1 MHLRGR
7 LMTLFVSQLAILTL
21 LLLYVNYVQIS
32 GLAHNN
38 ILQKL
43 HSDSNMGITLINEMY
58 KGSWSQRDGK
68 LYKGN
73 NIINGDYKIVDE
85 IKNQTGD
92 LATIF
97 MGDTRVSTN
106 VLKEDGSRAIGTKL
120 SSQVADNVL
129 KKNTE
134 YVGEADILGKKYD
147 ARYVPLND
155 DNGSTVGIL
164 FVGVQKDNIENSIRS
179 IELIIVMVT
188 IIAIL
193 ISIISVF
200 LITGRITQSVNRI
213 VKAIKEIAAGNF
225 KVKANVARN
234 DEIGFIAEN
243 INIMID
249 NMSLLFNDIKSA
261 AVTVSASS
269 IDMKASLAEVSK
281 ASEQIASAID
291 EVSHGAGEQARS
303 TEKGNKQ
310 IQEIVNALETITTEM
325 NLSMN
330 LAQKA
335 KEVVCNGEKIV
346 DSQKDKMNENRK
358 LSSNAVIA
366 ITALSNKSN
375 EIGEI
380 LDVINQIAE
389 QTNLLALN
397 AAIEAARAGE
407 NGKGFAVVADE
418 IRTLAEQSGIS
429 VKKIAQM
436 ITEIKTEVGKAVN
449 GMDQAQ
455 RSIND
460 QSSALKETIDIFQD
474 MKSVIEAI
482 SGKLGEF
489 TGYTNGLRKDVK
501 TAGSTINDIAAIAI
515 KESSEAEEVSAATEE
530 QSSYINEVS
539 KSAEGFS
546 SLASDLKKKVEKF
559 TV

>member
-1 MHLRGR
+1 
-7 LMTLFVSQLAILTL
+7 MTLFVSQLSILTAI
-21 LLLYVNYVQIS
+21 LLYVNYVQIS
-32 GLAHNN
+32 GLAYNS

-43 HSDSNMGITLINEMY
+43 HSDSNMGLALINETY
-58 KGSWSQRDGK
+58 KGSWSVKDGK
-68 LYKGN
+68 LYKGK
-73 NIINGDYKIVDE
+73 NIINEDFKIVDE

-120 SSQVADNVL
+120 SGQVADNVL
-129 KKNTE
+129 KRNNE
-134 YVGEADILGKKYD
+134 YIGEAEILGKRYD
-147 ARYVPLND
+147 ARYVPLKD

-164 FVGVQKDNIENSIRS
+164 FVGVQKDHIDNSIKY

-200 LITGRITQSVNRI
+200 LITGRITKSVNKI
-213 VKAIKEIAAGNF
+213 VTAIKEIASGNF

-234 DEIGFIAEN
+234 DEIGIIAEN

-249 NMSLLFNDIKSA
+249 NMSLFFKDIKRA
-261 AVTVSASS
+261 AVTVSSS
-269 IDMKASLAEVSK
+269 SGDMKASLGEVSK

-291 EVSHGAGEQARS
+291 GVSHGVGEQAKS
-303 TEKGNKQ
+303 TEKGNEQ
-310 IQEIVNALETITTEM
+310 IQEIINALEIITTEM
-325 NLSMN
+325 NQSMS

-335 KEVVCNGEKIV
+335 KEVVCSGENIV
-346 DSQKDKMNENRK
+346 DIQKDKMNENRK

-449 GMDQAQ
+449 EMDRAQ

-460 QSSALKETIDIFQD
+460 QSGALKDTIDIFQD

-482 SGKLGEF
+482 SGKLAEF
-489 TGYTNGLRKDVK
+489 TKQTNGLRKDVK
-501 TAGSTINDIAAIAI
+501 TAGNTINDIAAIAT

-539 KSAEGFS
+539 KSAEGLS
-546 SLASDLKKKVEKF
+546 SLASDLKNKVEKF
-559 TV
+559 TM